1 MCIRDRLPTIE
12 TLNAALADKQAE
24 ARRLSND
31 IEDVTRR
38 RDALLWQREGA
49 AAARNETAEAV
60 KALSL
65 EAAVREMA
73 YKEALAKQGFPD
85 DEGRQAAMLSLEEQQ
100 ARRDTLETFAA
111 ALHALSL
118 IHIFLRMRLPGLPD
132 ERCLSPKKITVE
144 AAGQNPAA
152 PFLSGSRSART
163 GMTIARTSKLWYT
176 GFEHAQ
182 DFSPPI
188 YRLDTS
194 DLIPPE
200 ATRETKRTPG
210 SALLAV

>member
-1 MCIRDRLPTIE
+1 MLAWLANNTATILIAFVLIAVVTVIVVHLVKNKKKGQSSCGCGCRDCPM
-12 TLNAALADKQAE
+12 
-24 ARRLSND
+24 S
-31 IEDVTRR
+31 
-38 RDALLWQREGA
+38 GA
-49 AAARNETAEAV
+49 CH
-60 KALSL
+60 
-65 EAAVREMA
+65 
-73 YKEALAKQGFPD
+73 Q
-85 DEGRQAAMLSLEEQQ
+85 
-100 ARRDTLETFAA
+100 
-111 ALHALSL
+111 
-118 IHIFLRMRLPGLPD
+118 
-132 ERCLSPKKITVE
+132 KKITVE

-194 DLIPPE
+194 DLTPPE